1 MASTFTDKIP
11 TIKQK
16 FLSVDYPPRFVNSVI
31 KQFSEKCN
39 GNTQDDYIIPPDF
52 FDVPKPLVLA
62 EIPYCLRH
70 ETLSKRFIKKFHD
83 FTHNSYEIRI
93 KWITKKVKQL
103 FKLKSKNPHLSCVI
117 WEGVFVTRRNV
128 ELRWEEHENTS
139 KDSEPAK
146 HLKENLS
153 HKFSWKILFAAPENK
168 RICKILEASEIALKR
183 PSLKE
188 QIESKKLLL
197 FYNGVT

>member
-31 KQFSEKCN
+31 KQFSKKCN

-117 WEGVFVTRRNV
+117 WERVFVTRRNV

-146 HLKENLS
+146 HLKGNLS
-153 HKFSWKILFAAPENK
+153 HNLSWKILFAAPENK
-168 RICKILEASEIALKR
+168 RICKTLEVSEIALKR

-197 FYNGVT
+197 FCNGVT